1 MPISRFLAA
10 LVAGALI
17 ATSAAHAQQS
27 TQQPTELKTDTLQE
41 PGSPDQGFVA
51 KLRRFAD
58 ETQIVERL
66 NGDIDGWYPR
76 LGRMT
81 RGSGLAFGPG
91 YRLHAFDDRIFAD
104 LSAGIS
110 TKGYKTVDASV
121 RWLQAFADRVE
132 LWTDFRYEDYPQEDF
147 FGMGFSSRAENRTS
161 YDYDSSNVNVR
172 GLVRPV
178 RWLQLGTSVGYL
190 RPDVGPG
197 ADEAFPSIE
206 QLFTDAEAPGL
217 TAQPNFLHTTFFGE
231 LNLLDARGNPRSGTF
246 SRTSFAI
253 VDDQTRD
260 QFDHRRFDMLVVH
273 YVPLVASK
281 KHVVSGR
288 VGTSYVNNETGHRV
302 PFYLLAYV
310 GGVDTIRSYPEF
322 RFKDEN
328 ALWLSGEYRWVA
340 FDHVSV
346 IGFIDAGEVRR
357 DWNDIDLTGLRKG
370 YGFGFRVHSD
380 KQTFARFDVGT
391 GGGEGWQVFLK
402 LGSEF

>member
-1 MPISRFLAA
+1 MSRFLAA
-10 LVAGALI
+10 VVGAGLL
-17 ATSAAHAQQS
+17 ATSAAHAQQPAE
-27 TQQPTELKTDTLQE
+27 QPAELKSETPQE
-41 PGSPDQGFVA
+41 PGTGGDGFVA

-58 ETQIVERL
+58 ETQIVQRL

-91 YRLHAFDDRIFAD
+91 YRLHTFDDRIFVD
-104 LSAGIS
+104 LSAAIS
-110 TKGYKTVDASV
+110 TKGYKAVDANV
-121 RWLQAFADRVE
+121 RWLTAFADRIE

-147 FGMGFSSRAENRTS
+147 FGMGFSSRLEDRTS
-161 YDYDSSNVNVR
+161 YDYDSSNITLR

-197 ADEAFPSIE
+197 TDKAFPSIE
-206 QLFTDAEAPGL
+206 QLFTDADTPGL
-217 TAQPNFLHTTFFGE
+217 TAQPNFLHSTFFGE
-231 LNLLDARGNPRSGTF
+231 LDLLDARGNPRRGTF
-246 SRTSFAI
+246 SRMSFAI
-253 VDDQTRD
+253 VDDHTLD
-260 QFDHRRFDMLVVH
+260 QFDHRRFDALAVH

-310 GGVDTIRSYPEF
+310 GGVDTIRSYREF

-328 ALWLSGEYRWVA
+328 ALWLSGEYKWVA
-340 FDHVSV
+340 LKHVSV

-357 DWNDIDLTGLRKG
+357 DWNDIDLTGLKKG
-370 YGFGFRVHSD
+370 YGFGFRVHSE

-391 GGGEGWQVFLK
+391 GGGEGWQMFLK